1 MGYVTVEVKGIDV
14 ELDVKDVLSKIRTS
28 VLEREVLTR
37 FDSDLVREE
46 DVCDDIKE
54 EDEDEEDIHG
64 CSLEY
69 VRDLSGDS
77 LRRFLCDLAYLG
89 YHSSKV
95 EIMNVINER
104 F

>member
-1 MGYVTVEVKGIDV
+1 MGSITLTLDGKQVNIDV
-14 ELDVKDVLSKIRTS
+14 DDVLGEIDTS
-28 VLEREVLTR
+28 DLECEVLSR
-37 FDSDLVREE
+37 FDSDLVREG
-46 DVCDDIKE
+46 DADSDW
-54 EDEDEEDIHG
+54 DEDDDEGVDP
-64 CSLEY
+64 LEY
-69 VRDLSGDS
+69 VRSLSGDS